1 MLLSVWFESRHVQS
15 PARKTAHHLWST
27 RQEKGDC
34 DECLLCRTSFYIAC
48 NTYILG
54 NLLELVLE
62 LSEAD
67 RRQNDDIS
75 ELIAT
80 ILATNEKISV
90 LNQSIAVLKGGN
102 GNLSLKSAEE
112 IVIGR
117 NDVNGQQTTGATS
130 PATKGRMSRDMTET
144 TSDMAATGGDSCDD
158 ISAKETT
165 ELVETEADEAKD
177 GKKGAMDPYRAE
189 NTLVEDLLESGEA
202 TQLKDW
208 TENDMSSQQITGKSL

>member
-34 DECLLCRTSFYIAC
+34 DECLLCRTSLYIAC

-130 PATKGRMSRDMTET
+130 AATKGRMSRDMTET

>member
-1 MLLSVWFESRHVQS
+1 MQS
-15 PARKTAHHLWST
+15 SAHKTAHHLWST

-34 DECLLCRTSFYIAC
+34 DECLLCRAGLYITC
-48 NTYILG
+48 NTYTLG

-102 GNLSLKSAEE
+102 GTLSLKSAEE
-112 IVIGR
+112 IVRGR

-130 PATKGRMSRDMTET
+130 PATKGRMLSRDMTET
-144 TSDMAATGGDSCDD
+144 TSDRAPDGDSCDD

-165 ELVETEADEAKD
+165 ELVQSDTEADEA

>member
-1 MLLSVWFESRHVQS
+1 MYR
-15 PARKTAHHLWST
+15 
-27 RQEKGDC
+27 D
-34 DECLLCRTSFYIAC
+34 

-202 TQLKDW
+202 TQLKDR
-208 TENDMSSQQITGKSL
+208 TKGDISSQQITGKSL

>member
-1 MLLSVWFESRHVQS
+1 MQS

-27 RQEKGDC
+27 CQEKGDC
-34 DECLLCRTSFYIAC
+34 DECLLCRTSPYIAC

-158 ISAKETT
+158 ISAKETN

-189 NTLVEDLLESGEA
+189 NTFVEDLLETGEA

>member
-1 MLLSVWFESRHVQS
+1 MQS

-34 DECLLCRTSFYIAC
+34 DECLLCRTSLYIAC

-102 GNLSLKSAEE
+102 GTLSLKSAEE
-112 IVIGR
+112 IVRGR
-117 NDVNGQQTTGATS
+117 NDASGQQTTGATS
-130 PATKGRMSRDMTET
+130 SATKGRMSRDMTDT
-144 TSDMAATGGDSCDD
+144 ASDMAATGGDSCDD
-158 ISAKETT
+158 ISAKETN

-189 NTLVEDLLESGEA
+189 NTFVEDLLETGEA

>member
-1 MLLSVWFESRHVQS
+1 MQS

-34 DECLLCRTSFYIAC
+34 DECLLCRTSLYIAC

-112 IVIGR
+112 IVRGR
-117 NDVNGQQTTGATS
+117 NNASGQQTTGATS
-130 PATKGRMSRDMTET
+130 PATKGRMSRDMTDT
-144 TSDMAATGGDSCDD
+144 ASDMAATGGDSCDD
-158 ISAKETT
+158 ISAKETN

-189 NTLVEDLLESGEA
+189 NTFVEDLLETGEA

>member
-1 MLLSVWFESRHVQS
+1 MLVSVWFESRHVQS

-34 DECLLCRTSFYIAC
+34 DECLLCRTSLYIAC

-102 GNLSLKSAEE
+102 GTLSLKSAEE
-112 IVIGR
+112 IVRGR
-117 NDVNGQQTTGATS
+117 NDVSGQQTTGATS

-144 TSDMAATGGDSCDD
+144 TSDRAPDGDSCDD

-165 ELVETEADEAKD
+165 ELVETEAGEAKD

>member
-34 DECLLCRTSFYIAC
+34 DECLLCRTSLYIAC

-165 ELVETEADEAKD
+165 ELVETEADETKD

>member
-1 MLLSVWFESRHVQS
+1 MVRV
-15 PARKTAHHLWST
+15 PACAVSCSQNRTPSLKHLPKK
-27 RQEKGDC
+27 KGDC
-34 DECLLCRTSFYIAC
+34 DECLLCRAGLYITC
-48 NTYILG
+48 NTYTLG

-102 GNLSLKSAEE
+102 GTLSLKSAEE
-112 IVIGR
+112 VVRGR

-130 PATKGRMSRDMTET
+130 PATKGRMSRDTTET

-165 ELVETEADEAKD
+165 ELVESDTEADEA
-177 GKKGAMDPYRAE
+177 GKKGAMDLYQAE
-189 NTLVEDLLESGEA
+189 NTFVEDLLESGEA
-202 TQLKDW
+202 TQLKDR
-208 TENDMSSQQITGKSL
+208 TKGDISSQQITGKSL

>member
-1 MLLSVWFESRHVQS
+1 MQS

-34 DECLLCRTSFYIAC
+34 DECLLCRTSLYIAC

-165 ELVETEADEAKD
+165 ELVQSDTEADEA

-189 NTLVEDLLESGEA
+189 NTFVEDLLESGEA
-202 TQLKDW
+202 TQLKDR
-208 TENDMSSQQITGKSL
+208 TKGDISSQQITGKSL

>member
-1 MLLSVWFESRHVQS
+1 MQS

-34 DECLLCRTSFYIAC
+34 DECLLCRTSLYIAC

-112 IVIGR
+112 IVRGR
-117 NDVNGQQTTGATS
+117 NDVSGQQTTGATS

-202 TQLKDW
+202 TQLKDR
-208 TENDMSSQQITGKSL
+208 TKGDISSQQITGKSL

>member
-1 MLLSVWFESRHVQS
+1 MLVSIWFESRHVQS

-34 DECLLCRTSFYIAC
+34 DECLLCRAGLYITC
-48 NTYILG
+48 NTYTLG

-102 GNLSLKSAEE
+102 GTLSLKSAEE
-112 IVIGR
+112 IVRGR
-117 NDVNGQQTTGATS
+117 NDVSGQQTTGATS

-158 ISAKETT
+158 ISAKETA
-165 ELVETEADEAKD
+165 ELVQSDTEADEA

>member
-34 DECLLCRTSFYIAC
+34 DECLLCRTSLYIAC

-102 GNLSLKSAEE
+102 GTLSLKSAEE
-112 IVIGR
+112 IVRGR
-117 NDVNGQQTTGATS
+117 NDVSGQQTTGATS

-189 NTLVEDLLESGEA
+189 NTFVEDLLESGEA
-202 TQLKDW
+202 TQLKDR
-208 TENDMSSQQITGKSL
+208 TKGDISSQQITGKSL

>member
-1 MLLSVWFESRHVQS
+1 MCSLLLAKRHTIS
-15 PARKTAHHLWST
+15 GALAK
-27 RQEKGDC
+27 KKDC
-34 DECLLCRTSFYIAC
+34 DECLLCRTSLYIAC

>member
-1 MLLSVWFESRHVQS
+1 MLVSVWFESRHVQS

-34 DECLLCRTSFYIAC
+34 DECLLCRTSLYIAC

-202 TQLKDW
+202 TQLKDR
-208 TENDMSSQQITGKSL
+208 TKGDISSQQITGKSL

>member
-34 DECLLCRTSFYIAC
+34 DECLLCRTSLYIAC

-54 NLLELVLE
+54 SLLELVLE

>member
-1 MLLSVWFESRHVQS
+1 M
-15 PARKTAHHLWST
+15 
-27 RQEKGDC
+27 
-34 DECLLCRTSFYIAC
+34 
-48 NTYILG
+48 
-54 NLLELVLE
+54 LE

-144 TSDMAATGGDSCDD
+144 TSDLAATGGDSCDD

-189 NTLVEDLLESGEA
+189 NTFVEDLLESGEA

>member
-1 MLLSVWFESRHVQS
+1 MQS

-34 DECLLCRTSFYIAC
+34 DECLLCRTSLYIAC

-144 TSDMAATGGDSCDD
+144 TSDLAATGGDSCDD
-158 ISAKETT
+158 ISAKETA
-165 ELVETEADEAKD
+165 ELVQSDTEADEA

-202 TQLKDW
+202 TQLKDR
-208 TENDMSSQQITGKSL
+208 TKGDISSQQITGKSL

>member
-1 MLLSVWFESRHVQS
+1 MQS

-34 DECLLCRTSFYIAC
+34 DECLLCRAGLYITC
-48 NTYILG
+48 NTYTLG

-102 GNLSLKSAEE
+102 GTLSLKSAEE

-144 TSDMAATGGDSCDD
+144 TSDLAATGGDSCDD
-158 ISAKETT
+158 ISAKETA
-165 ELVETEADEAKD
+165 ELVQSDTEADEA

>member
-34 DECLLCRTSFYIAC
+34 DECLLCRTSLYIAC

-102 GNLSLKSAEE
+102 GTLSLKSAEE

-202 TQLKDW
+202 TQLKDR
-208 TENDMSSQQITGKSL
+208 TKGDISSQQITGKSL

>member
-1 MLLSVWFESRHVQS
+1 MQS

-34 DECLLCRTSFYIAC
+34 DECLLCRTSLYIAC

-144 TSDMAATGGDSCDD
+144 TSDRAPDGDSCDD

-189 NTLVEDLLESGEA
+189 NTFVEDLLESGEA

>member
-1 MLLSVWFESRHVQS
+1 MQS

-34 DECLLCRTSFYIAC
+34 DECLLCRTSLYIAC

-112 IVIGR
+112 IVRGR
-117 NDVNGQQTTGATS
+117 NDVSGQQTTGATS
-130 PATKGRMSRDMTET
+130 PATKGRMSRDMSET
-144 TSDMAATGGDSCDD
+144 TSDRAPDGDSCDD

>member
-1 MLLSVWFESRHVQS
+1 MVRV
-15 PARKTAHHLWST
+15 PACAVSCSQNRTPSLKHLPKK
-27 RQEKGDC
+27 KGDC
-34 DECLLCRTSFYIAC
+34 DECLLCRAGLYIAC
-48 NTYILG
+48 NTYTLG

-102 GNLSLKSAEE
+102 GTLSLKSAEE
-112 IVIGR
+112 IVRGR
-117 NDVNGQQTTGATS
+117 NDVSGQQTTGATS

-144 TSDMAATGGDSCDD
+144 TSDRAPDGDSCDD
-158 ISAKETT
+158 ISAKETA
-165 ELVETEADEAKD
+165 ELVQSDTEADEA
-177 GKKGAMDPYRAE
+177 GKKGAMDPYRVE

>member
-1 MLLSVWFESRHVQS
+1 MPV
-15 PARKTAHHLWST
+15 
-27 RQEKGDC
+27 
-34 DECLLCRTSFYIAC
+34 CRTGLFIAC

-112 IVIGR
+112 IVRGR

-165 ELVETEADEAKD
+165 DLIDSDTEEDEAKA
-177 GKKGAMDPYRAE
+177 GKKGAMNPYRAE
-189 NTLVEDLLESGEA
+189 DTFVEDLLESGEA

-208 TENDMSSQQITGKSL
+208 TENDMSSQQITGK

>member
-1 MLLSVWFESRHVQS
+1 MQS

-34 DECLLCRTSFYIAC
+34 DECLLCRAGLYITC
-48 NTYILG
+48 NTYTLG

-102 GNLSLKSAEE
+102 GTLSLKSAEE

-165 ELVETEADEAKD
+165 ELVQSDTEADEA

-189 NTLVEDLLESGEA
+189 NTFVEDLLESGEA
-202 TQLKDW
+202 TQLKDR
-208 TENDMSSQQITGKSL
+208 TKGDISSQQITGKSL

>member
-1 MLLSVWFESRHVQS
+1 MQS

-34 DECLLCRTSFYIAC
+34 DECLLCRTSLYIAC

-130 PATKGRMSRDMTET
+130 PATKGRMSRDMSET
-144 TSDMAATGGDSCDD
+144 TSDRAPDGDSCDD

-189 NTLVEDLLESGEA
+189 NTFVEDLLESGEA

>member
-1 MLLSVWFESRHVQS
+1 MQS

-34 DECLLCRTSFYIAC
+34 DECLLCRTSLYIAC

-202 TQLKDW
+202 TQLKDR
-208 TENDMSSQQITGKSL
+208 TKGDISSQQITGKSL

>member
-1 MLLSVWFESRHVQS
+1 MQS

-34 DECLLCRTSFYIAC
+34 DECLLCRTSLYIAC

-102 GNLSLKSAEE
+102 GTLSLKSAEE
-112 IVIGR
+112 IVRGR
-117 NDVNGQQTTGATS
+117 NDVSGQQTTGATS

-144 TSDMAATGGDSCDD
+144 TLDMAATGGDSCDD

-202 TQLKDW
+202 TQLKDR
-208 TENDMSSQQITGKSL
+208 TKGDISSQQITGKSL